1 MWAPTLLVVLA
12 GVLGLLRPA
21 LAFEITFPGPTNYWV
36 ACGWNQMA
44 WKSYETDART
54 VTIMLTNTNKTLL
67 NDDYEIGNALQ
78 GAQNSAMV
86 YVPCVAPASGYA
98 LLFVNPDK
106 YDHQRK
112 YQSRARLQMRN
123 SATDAWQV
131 NIADKVLY
139 TSAQFV
145 VRPKGSAPDPASG
158 QQSIPSHIQPYLETP
173 GIVLPAN
180 KAGEVTNTTSTGNSA
195 ESELP
200 KLGGESS
207 AFKSFLPEAHDNA
220 AAPREAQEGLAWA
233 LGAITVA
240 LILAVV

>member
-12 GVLGLLRPA
+12 GVLGLVRPA
-21 LAFEITFPGPTNYWV
+21 LAFDITFPGPTNYWV

-106 YDHQRK
+106 YNHQRK
-112 YQSRARLQMRN
+112 YERQ
-123 SATDAWQV
+123 
-131 NIADKVLY
+131 
-139 TSAQFV
+139 
-145 VRPKGSAPDPASG
+145 
-158 QQSIPSHIQPYLETP
+158 
-173 GIVLPAN
+173 
-180 KAGEVTNTTSTGNSA
+180 
-195 ESELP
+195 
-200 KLGGESS
+200 
-207 AFKSFLPEAHDNA
+207 AHT
-220 AAPREAQEGLAWA
+220 Q
-233 LGAITVA
+233 T
-240 LILAVV
+240 

>member
-1 MWAPTLLVVLA
+1 MTTWSLDGAA
-12 GVLGLLRPA
+12 GGGAGSKGSLSAAVQEPELDEMKSLGAR
-21 LAFEITFPGPTNYWV
+21 
-36 ACGWNQMA
+36 WNQMA

-106 YDHQRK
+106 YDHQH
-112 YQSRARLQMRN
+112 
-123 SATDAWQV
+123 
-131 NIADKVLY
+131 KVLY